1 MNLNQIA
8 SIISSTADILK
19 AENYAADRADRK
31 VIRERGDFDSDVQG
45 IPCQVVIDSCV
56 VVKGSHSYNA
66 PSDLD
71 YHGYSEVEFHLLD
84 RKGYPA
90 AWLERKLRVED
101 TDRIEGEVLS
111 HNEARCNQG
120 A

>member
-8 SIISSTADILK
+8 SIISSTADMLK
-19 AENYAADRADRK
+19 ADNDAAARK
-31 VIRERGDFDSDVQG
+31 VVRERGDFDSNVQG
-45 IPCQVVIDSCV
+45 IPCQVVIDRCM

-71 YHGYSEVEFHLLD
+71 YYGYSEIEFHLLD

-101 TDRIEGEVLS
+101 IDRIEQECL
-111 HNEARCNQG
+111 NQG

>member
-1 MNLNQIA
+1 MNLIQIA
-8 SIISSTADILK
+8 RVISSTADILK
-19 AENYAADRADRK
+19 ADNDAAERK

-45 IPCQVVIDSCV
+45 IPCQVVIDSCM

-71 YHGYSEVEFHLLD
+71 YYGYSEIEFHLLD

-90 AWLERKLRVED
+90 GWLERKM
-101 TDRIEGEVLS
+101 TDSDRERIEEQVIS
-111 HNEARCNQG
+111 QREDQ
-120 A
+120 